1 MQKLIN
7 ITGVRLQRTFFKLKK
22 IEIMKTYIIQQK
34 ETGTLIDEFI
44 SLIQAEEALREY
56 EQMDKN
62 EGVYTPDFYEIIE
75 NN

>member
-1 MQKLIN
+1 
-7 ITGVRLQRTFFKLKK
+7 
-22 IEIMKTYIIQQK
+22 MKTYIIQQK